1 MNIPTFKDQPEFAE
15 SAVAADKSAN
25 INTQE
30 PNILAVGSDASLAA
44 IVQSFIATQSQTNRQ
59 LIEYIGKGVAGAAN
73 EVTIGDQTLNNEN
86 QQHFLSEIASYQNLL
101 SRQLKTRPSSDSEAV
116 TIYKLKGK
124 SSNMRTGQSFK

>member
-44 IVQSFIATQSQTNRQ
+44 IVQSFIASQS
-59 LIEYIGKGVAGAAN
+59 
-73 EVTIGDQTLNNEN
+73 
-86 QQHFLSEIASYQNLL
+86 
-101 SRQLKTRPSSDSEAV
+101 
-116 TIYKLKGK
+116 
-124 SSNMRTGQSFK
+124 